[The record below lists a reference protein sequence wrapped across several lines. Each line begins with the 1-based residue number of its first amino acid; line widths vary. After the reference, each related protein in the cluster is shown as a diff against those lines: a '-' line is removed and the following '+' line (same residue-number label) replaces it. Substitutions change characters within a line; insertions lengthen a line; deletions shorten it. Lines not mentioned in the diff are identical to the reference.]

1 MSNPAGESP
10 EKERSGEV
18 ISRPEAADLARGRID
33 LKEVRYSLP
42 TMLSELKLERRSSMF
57 AMEILDQT
65 EIERLFASKGRS
77 HGKAD

>member
-1 MSNPAGESP
+1 MSNRADDSP
-10 EKERSGEV
+10 DKERSGEV
-18 ISRPEAADLARGRID
+18 ISRPDAGDLTRGRID
-33 LKEVRYSLP
+33 LREVRYSLS
-42 TMLSELKLERRSSMF
+42 TMLDELRLERRSSMF